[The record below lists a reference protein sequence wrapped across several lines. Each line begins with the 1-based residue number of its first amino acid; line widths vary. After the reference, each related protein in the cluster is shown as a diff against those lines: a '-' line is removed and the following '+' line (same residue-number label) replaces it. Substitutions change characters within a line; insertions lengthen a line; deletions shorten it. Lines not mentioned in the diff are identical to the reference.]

1 KQGNEKEVVVE
12 ALTSCSFSVFAFQPH
27 YPQKIMN
34 LRRDLTAFVTDIQT
48 AADAKV
54 VQKRTQLG
62 EAKQKREELLEKD
75 VKSSQEKFDEIA
87 SRWLIVSQK
96 VILPDLQEALN
107 KQQQLCAVLIQDKK
121 KLINELQ
128 QELKLG
134 DDSYVKHLRKNAEEI
149 DLMIERMED
158 QIQILTQAYREELA
172 QIEVRPALDQE
183 TNDLLRASESLRW
196 VRSMCLTLESLAER
210 RKKVEEYEEKIH
222 KLRFKNAHNTKVL
235 EMENNAKEQVCP
247 NMELNCNNASCL
259 FIFSSGKRMHIYTFT
274 VMTLCFRDENNLQK
288 LKNLYTKEQ
297 KEFTRHSRKLSENY
311 KRQIQKYEH
320 FAVADGKT
328 FEEMW
333 LMTDA
338 EAKQLAERALLI
350 DSVICKQLLGLSW
363 ERPHLASL
371 ELSGPSRPQEL
382 AGNSDSGPE
391 RQEENFF
398 SDTQEK
404 VKELLCNETDFLVE
418 TKVLKLLAPLENEE
432 QTDMK
437 LVTLLYVSSYSAH
450 LCLFLKLNISSTT
463 ETKLEEERTTS
474 VGRFSITLAN
484 KWFACLQ
491 DACAS
496 SDFGKAEETRATT
509 NSGPELINPD
519 HVLPALKTVTCF
531 CLSCPSYLIPAS
543 QRDSSEHEAYWES
556 LGNVVSEEK
565 LKLWDAAE
573 RNLKQY
579 HAVLMEISDLTL
591 ETDRLKQR
599 NAELR
604 MQLQQRLSSTVRLF
618 LLTIFL

>member
-1 KQGNEKEVVVE
+1 
-12 ALTSCSFSVFAFQPH
+12 
-27 YPQKIMN
+27 MN

-172 QIEVRPALDQE
+172 QIERVHQQE
-183 TNDLLRASESLRW
+183 LKFLLSEDITKWEEDLKELWDKE
-196 VRSMCLTLESLAER
+196 LESLAER

-235 EMENNAKEQVCP
+235 EMENNAKEQAEERT
-247 NMELNCNNASCL
+247 NQKIRNATVLEKLKHQGLEEKETQFRLSL
-259 FIFSSGKRMHIYTFT
+259 ANLKRISQ
-274 VMTLCFRDENNLQK
+274 RDENNLQK

-311 KRQIQKYEH
+311 KRQIQKYERLKVQLKH

-437 LVTLLYVSSYSAH
+437 LVTLLYS
-450 LCLFLKLNISSTT
+450 LGLNDKDLPELTDFLIKY
-463 ETKLEEERTTS
+463 EHQQKEQTK
-474 VGRFSITLAN
+474 
-484 KWFACLQ
+484 

-519 HVLPALKTVTCF
+519 HVLPALKSF
-531 CLSCPSYLIPAS
+531 LEHRRKSSA

-604 MQLQQRLSSTVRLF
+604 MQLQQRLSSTAD
-618 LLTIFL
+618 